1 MKIVSSITRPEG
13 SSESKGARAKASNVT
28 FSKHTRTILHDHH
41 EECMNISF
49 LLVGQA
55 KKITKLYLLDGF
67 ISQTPMSHHEECM
80 NISFLLVGQAKK
92 ITKLYLLDGFISQTP
107 MSREEEAEI
116 KP

>member
-55 KKITKLYLLDGF
+55 KKIMKLYLL
-67 ISQTPMSHHEECM
+67 
-80 NISFLLVGQAKK
+80 V
-92 ITKLYLLDGFISQTP
+92 DGFISQTP